1 MLKQEVVRVGIWLI
15 WISNSKLVLFF
26 WASRRECDPCFAWTP
41 LNILAD
47 GSQPSSGP
55 CTLCRRLGGR
65 PWSAGEH
72 LWEEHMDEFVW
83 IRVVTPDW
91 EYTER
96 LAQ

>member
-1 MLKQEVVRVGIWLI
+1 LIEAFPLGLQEEVGPLLRLDTIKYP
-15 WISNSKLVLFF
+15 SRRFTVLF
-26 WASRRECDPCFAWTP
+26 
-41 LNILAD
+41 
-47 GSQPSSGP
+47 G
-55 CTLCRRLGGR
+55 TLHPGAGGWEAAR
-65 PWSAGEH
+65 GQLENN